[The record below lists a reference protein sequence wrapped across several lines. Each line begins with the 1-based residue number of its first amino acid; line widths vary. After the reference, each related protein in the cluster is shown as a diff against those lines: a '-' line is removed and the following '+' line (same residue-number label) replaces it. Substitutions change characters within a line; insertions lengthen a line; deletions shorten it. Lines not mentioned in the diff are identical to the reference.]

1 MKVPIQRLLNGA
13 LAGTALFAGWG
24 MLGWPGLVLAI
35 TVIAFWMVLQF
46 NRATRQM
53 RNVAGRPK
61 GMVDSVITLQA
72 KLGHGMT
79 MEQVLEISQSLGQ
92 RLDDSGSDWMWRD
105 SYGNQIIVTFRRGG
119 VVRWHASRTDAPDMP
134 SSTTTQGNRAG
145 TSSIAAA

>member
-24 MLGWPGLVLAI
+24 MLGWPGLVLAV

-53 RNVAGRPK
+53 RNVADRPK

-92 RLDDSGSDWMWRD
+92 RLDDIGGEWMGRD
-105 SYGNQIIVTFRRGG
+105 SDGNHIFGPCRRVG
-119 VVRWHASRTDAPDMP
+119 VVRWHASRTDMPDTP
-134 SSTTTQGNRAG
+134 SSPVSGSRPG
-145 TSSIAAA
+145 PSSIAAA

>member
-24 MLGWPGLVLAI
+24 MLGWPGLVLAV

-53 RNVAGRPK
+53 RNVADRPK

-92 RLDDSGSDWMWRD
+92 RLNDTGSEWMWRD

-119 VVRWHASRTDAPDMP
+119 VVRWHASRTDMPDTP
-134 SSTTTQGNRAG
+134 SSPASGSRPG
-145 TSSIAAA
+145 PSSIAAA

>member
-53 RNVAGRPK
+53 RNVADRPK

-92 RLDDSGSDWMWRD
+92 RLNDSGSEWMWRD

-119 VVRWHASRTDAPDMP
+119 VVRWHASRTDASDTPSAPAQGSRTGP
-134 SSTTTQGNRAG
+134 SSV
-145 TSSIAAA
+145 AAA

>member
-24 MLGWPGLVLAI
+24 MLGWPGLVLAV

-53 RNVAGRPK
+53 RNVADRPK

-92 RLDDSGSDWMWRD
+92 RLNDSGSEWMWRD

-119 VVRWHASRTDAPDMP
+119 VVRWHASRTDMPDTP
-134 SSTTTQGNRAG
+134 SSPVSGSRPG
-145 TSSIAAA
+145 PSSIAAA